1 MKLDFRI
8 FVPNLAGATLR
19 DRLFACL
26 GALIGI
32 GVTGAICSL
41 LYGAN
46 PHLPL
51 LVAPMGASAV
61 LLFAVPSS
69 PLAQPWS
76 ILGGNTI
83 SALVGVTAARAIHD
97 PAVAAAAAVAFSIG
111 VMSVLRCLHPPGG
124 AAALTA
130 VLGGP
135 AVASAGYMFPL
146 VPVGLNSLA
155 LVLCGIAFHKLY
167 GQHSYPHVA
176 AAPPV
181 NAHGTADEPASRR
194 VGFRRDDIDAAL
206 ADMHESFDID
216 RADLDRLLE
225 QVELRAFARV
235 HGDLRCL
242 DLMSRDLVKL
252 RLSQDRAQALRLLLD
267 HGLRILP
274 VVDDNGRL
282 IGAVGLRELAGV
294 EGPLEAALSPPA
306 TATPE
311 SPAFDLLAPLV
322 DGQTRAVFI
331 VDAAGAPIGVVTQ
344 TDQLAA
350 LSRSWRWQAG

>member
-1 MKLDFRI
+1 MKLDFQV
-8 FVPNLAGATLR
+8 FVPKLAGATLR

-32 GVTGAICSL
+32 GLTGVICSL
-41 LYGAN
+41 LYGAS

-83 SALVGVTAARAIHD
+83 SAFIGVAAARWIHD
-97 PAVAAAAAVAFSIG
+97 PAVAAAAAVGFSIG

-135 AVASAGYMFPL
+135 AVASAGFMFPL
-146 VPVGLNSLA
+146 APVGLNSLA
-155 LVLCGIAFHKLY
+155 LVLCGVAFHKLY

-176 AAPPV
+176 AAAPV
-181 NAHGTADEPASRR
+181 NAHGTADAPASRR
-194 VGFRRDDIDAAL
+194 LGFRRDDIDAAL
-206 ADMHESFDID
+206 ADLHESFDID
-216 RADLDRLLE
+216 REDLDRLLE
-225 QVELRAFARV
+225 QVELRAFARE
-235 HGDLRCL
+235 HGDLTCA

-252 RLSQDRAQALRLLLD
+252 PAGADRAEALRLLLD
-267 HGLRILP
+267 HKLRVLP
-274 VVDDNGRL
+274 VVDDDGRL
-282 IGAVGLRELAGV
+282 VGAIGLRELAASD
-294 EGPLEAALSPPA
+294 GPIGAALSAPA
-306 TATPE
+306 TARPE
-311 SPAFDLLAPLV
+311 SPAFALIAPLV
-322 DGQTRAVFI
+322 EGAVHAVFI
-331 VDAAGAPIGVVTQ
+331 IDAAGAPLGVVTQ
-344 TDQLAA
+344 TDLLAA
-350 LSRSWRWQAG
+350 LSRAWRRREA

>member
-97 PAVAAAAAVAFSIG
+97 PA
-111 VMSVLRCLHPPGG
+111 
-124 AAALTA
+124 
-130 VLGGP
+130 
-135 AVASAGYMFPL
+135 
-146 VPVGLNSLA
+146 
-155 LVLCGIAFHKLY
+155 
-167 GQHSYPHVA
+167 VA

-331 VDAAGAPIGVVTQ
+331 VDAEESILHWAPPPVGCESVVVVPVAPSLAYWATQSTSVDCDEVGQACTGVAPQKVCCWIERCMGTSGMLAVTSSTPQ
-344 TDQLAA
+344 T
-350 LSRSWRWQAG
+350 